1 MDYMIRAIDK
11 KQTFR
16 LFMVKSTGTVEEARK
31 RHNTTPT
38 ASAALG
44 RTLTAGLMMGYMMK
58 NENDKL
64 TINIKGGGPIG
75 TILTVSDNSG
85 HIKGYVDNPNV
96 DLPLKANGKLDV
108 GNAVGTNGKVTV
120 MMDLG
125 LREPYVGST
134 DIVTGEIGE
143 DIAMYYWLSEQQN
156 SAVALGVLVDID
168 YSIKSAGG
176 FIVQT
181 LPFIEDEDLE
191 KLENVLNSLKS
202 VSDYFDNDDDVEEI
216 AKNLFS
222 DFDIEIT
229 DKIPVE
235 FICDCSEE
243 RMEQAL
249 MTIGRDDLK
258 QLIEED
264 EKIETVCHFCNE
276 KYMYRTLMNSLGF
289 LHSMKRPHPRRG
301 PFYRPYNLNKHCV
314 ATFLII
320 IF

>member
-16 LFMVKSTGTVEEARK
+16 LFMVKSTETVEEARK

-58 NENDKL
+58 NDGDRL
-64 TINIKGGGPIG
+64 TININGKGPIG

-85 HIKGYVDNPNV
+85 HIKGYVENPNV
-96 DLPLKANGKLDV
+96 DLPLKSNGKLDV
-108 GNAVGTNGKVTV
+108 GGAVGLDGKVTV
-120 MMDLG
+120 MMDIG

-156 SAVALGVLVDID
+156 SAVALGVLVDRD

-181 LPFIEDEDLE
+181 LPFIEEEDLN
-191 KLENVLNSLKS
+191 KLENTLNNLRS
-202 VSDYFDNDDDVEEI
+202 VSDYFDNNDDVEEV
-216 AKNLFS
+216 AKKLFS
-222 DFDIEIT
+222 EFDMEIT

-235 FICDCSEE
+235 FTCDCSWD

-249 MTIGRDDLK
+249 MTLGKSDLK
-258 QLIEED
+258 QLVED
-264 EKIETVCHFCNE
+264 DGKIETVCHFCNE
-276 KYMYRTLMNSLGF
+276 KYMFEGEKLKSILKYIEN
-289 LHSMKRPHPRRG
+289 
-301 PFYRPYNLNKHCV
+301 
-314 ATFLII
+314 
-320 IF
+320 

>member
-16 LFMVKSTGTVEEARK
+16 LFMVESTETVEEARK

-58 NENDKL
+58 NDRDKL
-64 TINIKGGGPIG
+64 TININGGGPIG
-75 TILTVSDNSG
+75 TILAVSDNSG
-85 HIKGYVDNPNV
+85 HIKGYVENPNV

-108 GNAVGTNGKVTV
+108 GGAVGLNGKVTV
-120 MMDLG
+120 MMDIG
-125 LREPYVGST
+125 MREPYVGST

-156 SAVALGVLVDID
+156 SVVALGVLVDRD

-181 LPFIEDEDLE
+181 LPFIEEEDLT
-191 KLENVLNSLKS
+191 KLENTLNSLKS
-202 VSDYFDNDDDVEEI
+202 ISDYFDNNDDVESI
-216 AKNLFS
+216 AKNLFAE
-222 DFDIEIT
+222 FDLEIT

-235 FICDCSEE
+235 FICDCSWE

-249 MTIGRDDLK
+249 LTLGKDDLK
-258 QLIEED
+258 QLVED
-264 EKIETVCHFCNE
+264 DGKIETVCHFCNE
-276 KYMYRTLMNSLGF
+276 KYMFEGDKLKNILKYIE
-289 LHSMKRPHPRRG
+289 H
-301 PFYRPYNLNKHCV
+301 
-314 ATFLII
+314 
-320 IF
+320 

>member
-1 MDYMIRAIDK
+1 MDYILRAIDK

-16 LFMVKSTGTVEEARK
+16 LFMVKSTNTVEEARK

-38 ASAALG
+38 VSAALG

-58 NENDKL
+58 NENDRL
-64 TINIKGGGPIG
+64 TVNINGGGPIG

-108 GNAVGTNGKVTV
+108 GGAVGTDGKVTV

-125 LREPYVGST
+125 LKEPYVGST

-156 SAVALGVLVDID
+156 SAVALGVLVDTD
-168 YSIKSAGG
+168 YSIKSSGG

-181 LPFIEDEDLE
+181 LPFIEDEDLD
-191 KLENVLNSLKS
+191 KLESTLNSLAS
-202 VSDYFDNDDDVEEI
+202 VSDYFDNDDDVEEV
-216 AKNLFS
+216 AKRIFS

-229 DKIPVE
+229 DKIPAE
-235 FICDCSEE
+235 FRCDCSEE
-243 RMEQAL
+243 RMERAL
-249 MTIGRDDLK
+249 MTIGKDDLK

-264 EKIETVCHFCNE
+264 GKIETVCHFCNE
-276 KYMYRTLMNSLGF
+276 KYMFEGDKLKNILKYI
-289 LHSMKRPHPRRG
+289 
-301 PFYRPYNLNKHCV
+301 V
-314 ATFLII
+314 D
-320 IF
+320 

>member
-16 LFMVKSTGTVEEARK
+16 LFMVRTTETVEKARK
-31 RHNTTPT
+31 HHNTTPT
-38 ASAALG
+38 VSAAFG

-58 NENDKL
+58 NEQDKL
-64 TINIKGGGPIG
+64 TININGGGPIG
-75 TILTVSDNSG
+75 TIMTISDNLG

-108 GNAVGTNGKVTV
+108 GGAVGINGKVTV
-120 MMDLG
+120 MIDIGM
-125 LREPYVGST
+125 REPYIGST

-143 DIAMYYWLSEQQN
+143 DIAMYYYLSEQQN
-156 SAVALGVLVDID
+156 SAVALGVLVDRD
-168 YSIKSAGG
+168 YSIKSSGG

-181 LPFIEDEDLE
+181 LPFIEDEDLA
-191 KLENVLNSLKS
+191 KLENTLNNLKT
-202 VSDYFDNDDDVEEI
+202 VSDYFDNNDEVEKI
-216 AKNLFS
+216 AKELFA

-249 MTIGRDDLK
+249 MTIGKEDLK

-264 EKIETVCHFCNE
+264 GMIETVCHFCNE
-276 KYMYRTLMNSLGF
+276 KYLFEGEKLKSILKFTEQ
-289 LHSMKRPHPRRG
+289 
-301 PFYRPYNLNKHCV
+301 
-314 ATFLII
+314 
-320 IF
+320 

>member
-16 LFMVKSTGTVEEARK
+16 LFMVRSTNTVEEARK

-58 NENDKL
+58 NEKDKL
-64 TINIKGGGPIG
+64 TININGGGPIG

-96 DLPLKANGKLDV
+96 NLPLKANGKLDV
-108 GNAVGTNGKVTV
+108 GGAVGVNGKVTV
-120 MMDLG
+120 MVDLG

-156 SAVALGVLVDID
+156 SAVALGVLVDRD
-168 YSIKSAGG
+168 YSIKSSGG
-176 FIVQT
+176 FILQT
-181 LPFIEDEDLE
+181 LPFIEGEDLA
-191 KLENVLNSLKS
+191 KLENKLSNLKS
-202 VSDYFDNDDDVEEI
+202 VSDYFDNDDEIEKI
-216 AKNLFS
+216 AKDLFS

-249 MTIGRDDLK
+249 LTIGKKDLK
-258 QLIEED
+258 QLIEDD

-276 KYMYRTLMNSLGF
+276 KYMFEGEKLENILKYIE
-289 LHSMKRPHPRRG
+289 K
-301 PFYRPYNLNKHCV
+301 
-314 ATFLII
+314 
-320 IF
+320 

>member
-64 TINIKGGGPIG
+64 TININGGGPIG

-125 LREPYVGST
+125 LREPYVGSI

-216 AKNLFS
+216 AKNL
-222 DFDIEIT
+222 
-229 DKIPVE
+229 
-235 FICDCSEE
+235 
-243 RMEQAL
+243 
-249 MTIGRDDLK
+249 
-258 QLIEED
+258 
-264 EKIETVCHFCNE
+264 
-276 KYMYRTLMNSLGF
+276 
-289 LHSMKRPHPRRG
+289 
-301 PFYRPYNLNKHCV
+301 
-314 ATFLII
+314 
-320 IF
+320 

>member
-16 LFMVKSTGTVEEARK
+16 LFMARTTNTVEEARK

-64 TINIKGGGPIG
+64 TININGGGPIG
-75 TILTVSDNSG
+75 TIMTVSDNSG

-96 DLPLKANGKLDV
+96 DLPLKQNGKLDV
-108 GNAVGTNGKVTV
+108 GGAVGLNGKVTV

-125 LREPYVGST
+125 LKEPYIGST

-143 DIAMYYWLSEQQN
+143 DIATYYYLSEQQN
-156 SAVALGVLVDID
+156 SAVAVGVLVDRD
-168 YSIKSAGG
+168 YSIKSSGG
-176 FIVQT
+176 FILQT
-181 LPFIEDEDLE
+181 LPFIEEEDLE
-191 KLENVLNSLKS
+191 KLEKTLNNLKS
-202 VSDYFDNDDDVEEI
+202 VSDYFDNNDDVENI
-216 AKNLFS
+216 AKDLFS
-222 DFDIEIT
+222 EFDLEIT

-235 FICDCSEE
+235 FICECSED

-249 MTIGRDDLK
+249 MTIGKQELK
-258 QLIEED
+258 KLIEED
-264 EKIETVCHFCNE
+264 GKIETVCHFCNE
-276 KYMYRTLMNSLGF
+276 KYMFEGEKLKNILKYVEN
-289 LHSMKRPHPRRG
+289 
-301 PFYRPYNLNKHCV
+301 
-314 ATFLII
+314 
-320 IF
+320 